1 MQKKETISEGR
12 ILRCILFIFTEA
24 LINLVTDGTP
34 SAHVTTISSH
44 ENLDPSKYGEV
55 KSNYPLLPSFLE
67 VFGSTE
73 IHLLYRHKG
82 S

>member
-1 MQKKETISEGR
+1 MDEGR
-12 ILRCILFIFTEA
+12 ILRCILFKFTEA

-34 SAHVTTISSH
+34 SAHVTTIRSH

-55 KSNYPLLPSFLE
+55 KSKYPLHPSFLE
-67 VFGSTE
+67 VIGSTE
-73 IHLLYRHKG
+73 IRFLYRYKV